1 MYLTNGWY
9 LPPVP
14 MTTRDVRR
22 IVPHVKLRSLAAAA
36 ILVVFVSCNAREKP
50 LDTALSPDEDYLVE
64 SYVRVRRAAAMFP
77 HQRVLA
83 DSLLGRLAGEVDTVR
98 VARTIAALNTNPERW
113 SVIFTTIEERTGQP
127 DAAASESTRS

>member
-1 MYLTNGWY
+1 
-9 LPPVP
+9 
-14 MTTRDVRR
+14 
-22 IVPHVKLRSLAAAA
+22 
-36 ILVVFVSCNAREKP
+36 
-50 LDTALSPDEDYLVE
+50 
-64 SYVRVRRAAAMFP
+64 MFP

-113 SVIFTTIEERTGQP
+113 TVIFTIIEERMAHP